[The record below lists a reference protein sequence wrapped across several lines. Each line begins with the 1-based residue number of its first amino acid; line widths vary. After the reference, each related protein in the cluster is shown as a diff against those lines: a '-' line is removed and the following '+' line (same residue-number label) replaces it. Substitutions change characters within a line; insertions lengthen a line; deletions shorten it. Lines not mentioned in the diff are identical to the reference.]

1 MASEDVPRVAAIER
15 ECFGAEAWPAQ
26 AFRELLIAF
35 ADARPPRGVLW
46 VAEDAATGEI
56 LGHTGVEVSALG
68 GEMDIINI
76 AVSPAHRRHGIGR
89 AFLERI
95 LRHCRSA
102 HVPLLWLR
110 VRGSNSDAQT
120 FYREMGFENR
130 GQFQAYYVD
139 PDEPATIMAMD
150 VL

>member
-1 MASEDVPRVAAIER
+1 MAPEDVPQVAAIER

-26 AFRELLIAF
+26 AFRELLTIF
-35 ADARPPRGVLW
+35 ASGRPRRGALW
-46 VAEDAATGEI
+46 VAEDASGAV
-56 LGHTGVEVSALG
+56 LGHTGIEVSALR

-76 AVSPAHRRHGIGR
+76 AVRPSHRRKGVGR
-89 AFLERI
+89 AFLDRVI
-95 LRHCRSA
+95 RYARSA

-110 VRGSNSDAQT
+110 VRRSNAEAQK
-120 FYREMGFENR
+120 FYRAMGFETR